1 MHSGKLQRTSG
12 RIIKS
17 KNLNSQQ
24 NIWGK
29 SFLNFG
35 SCSRLHKR
43 RHSSKSST
51 DSTRLFFFFP
61 LLDFVKKRCKEWKR
75 ERERLVY
82 ERRPRRLS
90 TDWISRSTGLQTFT
104 QCSIYTTVCRAPAP
118 DAIYGSGTAGGRW
131 RACDASLP
139 YDTTLPFSLSL
150 LFPPIPK

>member
-61 LLDFVKKRCKEWKR
+61 PFRLCEETMQRMKER
-75 ERERLVY
+75 ERETRV
-82 ERRPRRLS
+82 
-90 TDWISRSTGLQTFT
+90 
-104 QCSIYTTVCRAPAP
+104 
-118 DAIYGSGTAGGRW
+118 
-131 RACDASLP
+131 
-139 YDTTLPFSLSL
+139 
-150 LFPPIPK
+150 